1 LYASLVV
8 VAFLWYDAVLTFFP
22 DGSFGVKVGSIIWLV
37 NVTLLTLY
45 SISCHSMRHLI
56 GGYRDCYTCVRGG
69 NASRKA
75 YDGISKLNLRHP
87 LWAWL
92 SLGSLLLADVY
103 LRLIAAGVIPDLTII
118 G

>member
-1 LYASLVV
+1 MV

-45 SISCHSMRHLI
+45 TVSCHSMRHLI

-92 SLGSLLLADVY
+92 SLGVAVGGRILEAH
-103 LRLIAAGVIPDLTII
+103 RGRGHTRPDDHI

>member
-1 LYASLVV
+1 
-8 VAFLWYDAVLTFFP
+8 
-22 DGSFGVKVGSIIWLV
+22 
-37 NVTLLTLY
+37 
-45 SISCHSMRHLI
+45 MRHLI
-56 GGYRDCYTCVRGG
+56 GGHRDCYTCVRGG

>member
-1 LYASLVV
+1 
-8 VAFLWYDAVLTFFP
+8 
-22 DGSFGVKVGSIIWLV
+22 
-37 NVTLLTLY
+37 
-45 SISCHSMRHLI
+45 M
-56 GGYRDCYTCVRGG
+56 
-69 NASRKA
+69 
-75 YDGISKLNLRHP
+75 RHP